1 MYIYTKQ
8 AMPGCKAK
16 FDGDTS
22 VRYQVRRK
30 HAATSVKD
38 KSGAA
43 VVIRTDMGCT
53 EATAL
58 VKIFNDK
65 EQESRAVKG
74 NADSRRRQNA

>member
-22 VRYQVRRK
+22 VQYQVKRTQT
-30 HAATSVKD
+30 AASATD
-38 KSGAA
+38 KSQTA
-43 VVIRTDMGCT
+43 VIRTDMGYT

-58 VKIFNDK
+58 VQIFNDK
-65 EQESRAVKG
+65 EREARSIKK
-74 NADSRRRQNA
+74 NADSHLTANV